1 VGKGRRVAS
10 LAERL
15 GGDDDV
21 PGTRSTFQES
31 VEGGKRG
38 GKGRG
43 KGVVA
48 APAGGGVG
56 AVESR
61 PWSGSRSVGVS
72 DDARMAVADVRL
84 QRRRLGRVRGRPG
97 PKKFWG
103 RGKGGGKGVQRAGG
117 GARMVQGSGST
128 LSSTRSTMAVKREKR
143 RGELRATAVAT
154 GNGYLLSPKNSC
166 RRFLRVSGTG
176 GRGPMAI
183 F

>member
-21 PGTRSTFQES
+21 PRTRSTFQES
-31 VEGGKRG
+31 VEGEKRG

-48 APAGGGVG
+48 APTGGGVG

-117 GARMVQGSGST
+117 GREDDSGVGVGTLVDSIDDDGQKGKEAR
-128 LSSTRSTMAVKREKR
+128 
-143 RGELRATAVAT
+143 ELRATAVAT
-154 GNGYLLSPKNSC
+154 GNGYLPSPKNSY

>member
-21 PGTRSTFQES
+21 PRTRSAFQES
-31 VEGGKRG
+31 VEGEKRE

-43 KGVVA
+43 KGGVVA
-48 APAGGGVG
+48 PTRGGMG
-56 AVESR
+56 AVGSR

-103 RGKGGGKGVQRAGG
+103 RGKGGGKGGQRAGG
-117 GARMVQGSGST
+117 GREDGSGVGVDT
-128 LSSTRSTMAVKREKR
+128 LFDSIDDGGQKRKEARGAAGYGRCYGQRVPAFTEK
-143 RGELRATAVAT
+143 
-154 GNGYLLSPKNSC
+154 LLP
-166 RRFLRVSGTG
+166 
-176 GRGPMAI
+176 
-183 F
+183 

>member
-21 PGTRSTFQES
+21 PRTRSTFQES
-31 VEGGKRG
+31 VEGEKRG

-48 APAGGGVG
+48 APPGGGMG

-84 QRRRLGRVRGRPG
+84 QRRRLGRVRERPG

-103 RGKGGGKGVQRAGG
+103 RGKGGGKGGQRAGG
-117 GARMVQGSGST
+117 VRGWFRGRGRHSRR
-128 LSSTRSTMAVKREKR
+128 LDRRWRSKEKR
-143 RGELRATAVAT
+143 GEGSCGLRPLLRATGTCFHRKTLAVDSY
-154 GNGYLLSPKNSC
+154 G
-166 RRFLRVSGTG
+166 
-176 GRGPMAI
+176 
-183 F
+183 